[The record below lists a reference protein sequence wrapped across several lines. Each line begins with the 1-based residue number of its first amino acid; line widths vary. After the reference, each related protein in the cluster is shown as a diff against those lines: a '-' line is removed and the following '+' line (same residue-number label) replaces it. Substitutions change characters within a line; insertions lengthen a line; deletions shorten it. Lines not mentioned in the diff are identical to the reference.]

1 MIYLWL
7 TRLLAPLLR
16 WRAEPVAGPAGGSP
30 RAVLL
35 IQTAKIGDF
44 VCTTPLLRELR
55 RGWPAAELHLL
66 IHPINAPL
74 ARHNPYTARVHLLP
88 AGGLKGLSGRLW
100 LWRLLRREA
109 IDTTICVSPSLA
121 LWLMPLWAGVARRA
135 SVLPNYGGDS
145 YRRAQR
151 FLTHGEAHV
160 AGRLLLETEF
170 ALLRQL
176 GLTPAS
182 SAKEAWPAADAAAAA
197 AALLAGAAAPL
208 VGLGVSSGN
217 KLKEL
222 GEDQLLQLAQ
232 GLLQGGIGTLVLVGG
247 PDDRP
252 LAQRLRRRLTAAG
265 AGGAESGAG
274 VVASATGQGES
285 DASVAGSGAG
295 TADSGVGIVGR
306 IVDSVGALDLA
317 RLPALLGRLD
327 AYVGVDSGI
336 TYLAEAAGVPVVDLM
351 GPADADDQ
359 RPTDARAIVM
369 RPALPCAPCSHAF
382 RAPYACAIGTRAC
395 VREVAMALPVKA
407 VLDLLKDSDALARN
421 VSK

>member
-16 WRAEPVAGPAGGSP
+16 WRAGPAGGSVAASP

-55 RGWPAAELHLL
+55 RGWPDAELHLL
-66 IHPINAPL
+66 IHPVNAPL

-182 SAKEAWPAADAAAAA
+182 GAKEAWPAPDAAAAA

-222 GEDQLLQLAQ
+222 GEDQLLALAQ

-247 PDDRP
+247 PDDRG
-252 LAQRLRRRLTAAG
+252 LAQRLRTRL
-265 AGGAESGAG
+265 AESGN
-274 VVASATGQGES
+274 
-285 DASVAGSGAG
+285 GA
-295 TADSGVGIVGR
+295 DRV
-306 IVDSVGALDLA
+306 VDSVGSLDLA

-359 RPTDARAIVM
+359 RPTAARAIVL

-407 VLDLLKDSDALARN
+407 VLDLLKDSDALARK
-421 VSK
+421 VSE